1 MTPEGIS
8 ASSKYLLYFLNTSS
22 YGEEPDLSET
32 IEAISGNAGD
42 TSAELFT
49 G

>member
-8 ASSKYLLYFLNTSS
+8 TSSKYLLYFLNTSS
-22 YGEEPDLSET
+22 YGEEPDLPEA
-32 IEAISGNAGD
+32 IEAMSGNAGD
-42 TSAELFT
+42 ASAELFT

>member
-1 MTPEGIS
+1 MTAEGIG
-8 ASSKYLLYFLNTSS
+8 ASSKCLLYFLNTSS

-32 IEAISGNAGD
+32 IEAMSGNAGD
-42 TSAELFT
+42 TSAELLT